1 MLALLAVFIAIL
13 ALAYFTY
20 RNLVGLDTRLRKIED
35 ILRNAEVVTTTDP
48 ASMPS
53 ANGSAFSPINHRVP
67 NIAGQDITPEYIAGW
82 GGQGPVVKVDKDQHQ
97 VVEETEQ
104 PEEVEEDDDNKDKN
118 IDIETDVLEED
129 DLSQIESQSESET
142 ETEKEEETETS
153 HISKDNSPD
162 VMESVDDIL
171 KAMEVDTNR
180 RLNTKNVGGGG
191 GSSIGKSATIVEM
204 KDALKKAGV
213 PFSTSS
219 KKADLQKLMDDNNLR
234 L

>member
-48 ASMPS
+48 SSMPS

-67 NIAGQDITPEYIAGW
+67 VVAGQDITPEYIAGW

-97 VVEETEQ
+97 SLEESEEIEEE
-104 PEEVEEDDDNKDKN
+104 EEVKEEEDDDNKDKN
-118 IDIETDVLEED
+118 IDIETDILEED
-129 DLSQIESQSESET
+129 NLSQTET
-142 ETEKEEETETS
+142 ETEQEETEIS
-153 HISKDNSPD
+153 HISNSPD

-180 RLNTKNVGGGG
+180 RLNTKNVGGG